1 MRFGELDG
9 VLLTHWHREHAN
21 DSYQRRVSL
30 VAVVAEQNARAHGAP
45 SQKDSPDSAGTPSSH
60 LPSHGQFMP
69 RRNSSGQE
77 LATR

>member
-1 MRFGELDG
+1 
-9 VLLTHWHREHAN
+9 
-21 DSYQRRVSL
+21 

-60 LPSHGQFMP
+60 LPSQGQFVP
-69 RRNSSGQE
+69 RRSSSGQE